1 MTTAALEWRVN
12 PWRERPRAAAT
23 AAAGGLGACVLVVSL
38 GEATLLSAA
47 LCLAVLGALSP
58 LLSPAECRVDDEG
71 VSRRGP
77 FGHERRAWRELRRA
91 HAAPDGLLVSP
102 YAASH
107 WLDATRGLVLPLPRG
122 DREALLAGIA
132 PHLERHG
139 LRI

>member
-1 MTTAALEWRVN
+1 MSAPALEWRVN
-12 PWRERPRAAAT
+12 PWRDEPRRAT
-23 AAAGGLGACVLVVSL
+23 AAALAGLGLCAVVVSL
-38 GEATLLSAA
+38 GEAPLFTGA

-77 FGHERRAWRELRRA
+77 FGRERRAWGQLRRA
-91 HAAPDGLLVSP
+91 QRAPAGLLVSP

-107 WLDATRGLVLPLPRG
+107 WLDGPRGLLLPLPRR
-122 DREALLAGIA
+122 DRETLLAGIET
-132 PHLERHG
+132 HLERHG